1 MNKNNINKM
10 ELLDRWTKEKS
21 EELYGIK
28 NWGAGYFS
36 ISDKGEVL
44 INPYKNNEA
53 VGISIIDIISGIR
66 ERGLDMPVLLRIENI
81 LDSQI

>member
-1 MNKNNINKM
+1 MNKAGI
-10 ELLDRWTKEKS
+10 LGRWTKEKS

-44 INPYKNNEA
+44 VNPYKDNKESA
-53 VGISIIDIISGIR
+53 ISIMDIISGIR
-66 ERGLDMPVLLRIENI
+66 ERGLDMPVLLRLKIYWIADLISE
-81 LDSQI
+81 